1 MNRRGPIGDQ
11 RWRRDEEKKK
21 SLLRTSIE
29 DILHAKEI
37 ESREMDGCFFFFLHR
52 FVFFFFFFFL
62 LPFFIPVRVDPIFK
76 HKLLYH
82 YIVELSIVEYFD
94 HVVKDLKAGHV

>member
-21 SLLRTSIE
+21 KPAAYIHRRYFARQRDRI
-29 DILHAKEI
+29 A
-37 ESREMDGCFFFFLHR
+37 RDGRLFFFFLHR